1 MKTFKLLTTILMA
14 VIFSCT
20 ANAAIPKLPTKGSC
34 GFLITQPVPLG
45 ANVTNLGETLYNLMG
60 IINFTSSTTGTLSGY
75 GADVIYQTINSPKMG
90 TPTYMNNAT
99 VTIAPM
105 SSNNGFVGGYIF
117 TVSGT
122 GVKNGVGKAIS
133 FTLNAVPIIGGNAL
147 LLQLAGA
154 PGTGPGPGSGTCEF

>member
-1 MKTFKLLTTILMA
+1 MKTFKTLTALFIAL
-14 VIFSCT
+14 IYSCT
-20 ANAAIPKLPTKGSC
+20 ANAALPKLPTKGSC

-60 IINFTSSTTGTLSGY
+60 VINFTSATTGTLSGY
-75 GADVIYQTINSPKMG
+75 GADVIYQTIDSPKMG

-99 VTIAPM
+99 VTIAQM
-105 SSNNGFVGGYIF
+105 TSNNGFVGGYILS
-117 TVSGT
+117 VSGT
-122 GVKNGVGKAIS
+122 GVKNGVSKAIS
-133 FTLNAVPIIGGNAL
+133 FVLNAVPISGGNAL